1 MVSST
6 NTEELMFL
14 NCGAV
19 DNSGQQ
25 EIKPVESNRNQL
37 QAFTGRTDVE
47 AEAPGLPPPDARSQL
62 IGIDPDTGK
71 D

>member
-14 NCGAV
+14 NCGAA

-62 IGIDPDTGK
+62 IGKGRDSGK